1 MFLCL
6 FICYFN
12 VWVVIYVSP
21 CLVAVLTVWILINFV
36 KFYHSYI
43 SLAPGGGTPRNSLCG
58 CVARLSKSWPY
69 FRPKNV
75 IFHTRFQTRPLKFIP
90 VFRPGLKLLKLE
102 RKQNNSSNAFRIRIF
117 LCRSYSSGIETI
129 TTFIRSRSS
138 LENHTRFQT
147 KMGKVCTCFQTKKA
161 QKPYPLERHILIW
174 LT

>member
-21 CLVAVLTVWILINFV
+21 CLVAVPTVWILINFV

-43 SLAPGGGTPRNSLCG
+43 SLDPGGVLLGILCAG
-58 CVARLSKSWPY
+58 VSPGSPN
-69 FRPKNV
+69 PDPISDQKNV

-102 RKQNNSSNAFRIRIF
+102 RKQNNSSNAFGIRMF
-117 LCRSYSSGIETI
+117 LCRSYSSGIKTI
-129 TTFIRSRSS
+129 TTFIRSPSS

-147 KMGKVCTCFQTKKA
+147 KMGEVCTCFQTKKA
-161 QKPYPLERHILIW
+161 
-174 LT
+174 